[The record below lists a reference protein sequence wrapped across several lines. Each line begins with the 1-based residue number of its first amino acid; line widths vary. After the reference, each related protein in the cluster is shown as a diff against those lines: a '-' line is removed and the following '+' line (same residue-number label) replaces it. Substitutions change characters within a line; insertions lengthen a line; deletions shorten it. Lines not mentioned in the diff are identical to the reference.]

1 MNGLFI
7 TATDTDAG
15 KTLIAG
21 GLAGALRRRG
31 MDAGVMKPVQSGH
44 LAAEEMGDASRLR
57 RLSGVED
64 SLEDICPYAFSEPVA
79 PRLAMERAG
88 VRVELRELE
97 GRCQEFQTRHEFF
110 VVEGAGGLLVPY
122 TSDALVADAADAL
135 GMPVLIVAG
144 PRLGT
149 VNHTAL
155 TVEVARAR
163 GLDVAGVVVNG
174 YGKSQPVSLAERENP
189 RMIEEIA
196 RVRILGVVPWL
207 GDHPRADRVVD
218 AVEETLDLE
227 SIIRILRN
235 GGQASPPL

>member
-15 KTLIAG
+15 KTLVTG

-44 LAAEEMGDASRLR
+44 LAGEEAGDAARLR
-57 RLSGVED
+57 RLSGVAD
-64 SLEDICPYAFSEPVA
+64 LPQDICPYAFSEPVA

-88 VRVELRELE
+88 VRVELRELL
-97 GRCQEFQTRHEFF
+97 GRCREFQERHELLL
-110 VVEGAGGLLVPY
+110 VEGAGGLLVPY
-122 TSDALVADAADAL
+122 TSDALVADAAVAL
-135 GMPVLIVAG
+135 GLPVLIVAG

-155 TVEVARAR
+155 TVEAARAR
-163 GLDVAGVVVNG
+163 GLEVAGVVVNG
-174 YGKSQPVSLAERENP
+174 YGKSAPVGLAERENP

-196 RVRILGVVPWL
+196 RARILGIVPWL
-207 GDHPRADRVVD
+207 GENPPEDRVVD
-218 AVEETLDLE
+218 AILGSLDLDA
-227 SIIRILRN
+227 IVRILR
-235 GGQASPPL
+235 GAGRV